1 MRRQCVARLT
11 GESRPSGRLR
21 PASKEK
27 MQVLRGGFY
36 LREAAQAWHRTCV
49 SEESGRGDVMNRN
62 KTMLDLVCEVS
73 RDART
78 AQEIVDRVASL
89 VDTGRV
95 RLNGNFRNV
104 RFTRQESVPLKVG
117 AVRRGR

>member
-1 MRRQCVARLT
+1 
-11 GESRPSGRLR
+11 
-21 PASKEK
+21 
-27 MQVLRGGFY
+27 
-36 LREAAQAWHRTCV
+36 
-49 SEESGRGDVMNRN
+49 MNRN

-104 RFTRQESVPLKVG
+104 RFTRQESAPLKVG